1 MPRRLIASLAKSP
14 QRRSFRKRYDAL
26 EAQRAELSK
35 RLHLFGEAAQRHPV
49 YKRAETLLNDTFRK
63 EKVAQRAA
71 VLKSA
76 AWLISLLEQ
85 VIGTV

>member
-1 MPRRLIASLAKSP
+1 VPRRLNASRTKSP
-14 QRRSFRKRYDAL
+14 QRRSFGSRYDAL
-26 EAQRAELSK
+26 ETQRAELSAH
-35 RLHLFGEAAQRHPV
+35 LHLFGEAAQRHPV
-49 YKRAETLLNDTFRK
+49 YKHAEKLLNDTFRN
-63 EKVAQRAA
+63 EKLAQRAA